1 MKKKLALFGSLF
13 LLLASNVNAK
23 INNNYNISANY
34 ANKYIQSFNDNDKY
48 ILKSSGSFVIP
59 FSYENGALSTNN
71 LYKNGGMISLTEFK
85 STFVNDDSYLL
96 SGQEYWTLTSKD
108 SNSNYLV
115 TYNGEGYKDLSRE
128 SGLKVTEHIEESAKV
143 YGRGT
148 YNDPWTFSPKY
159 NVIVKNTTP
168 SYGNV
173 TAETNVVYGGDSAKI
188 VLEPKP
194 GYEYASDTCSGMIGY
209 SRSENNV
216 IINDVEKDII
226 CSFTFKPKSFSV
238 SYDSNGGSVCNP
250 SSNVQTIGSS
260 YNLNCTP
267 TRNGFNFD
275 GWYTELDGG
284 TKLTTTTKITNY
296 TNHSI
301 YAHWTAKPISLSN
314 QSFQAYY
321 SSAQISFAMVSASG
335 GSGLYTYTITGAN
348 SNKFSISANTI
359 YVTAGTGIGT
369 YTLNVKATDNYSG
382 ATATA
387 TFTISIKQQTTTT
400 RRTTTTT
407 RYVTT
412 RTTTRDYDYT
422 TRRTNPTTRR
432 TNPTTRRTNPT
443 TRRTNPTTRRTN
455 PTTRRTNPTTRRTNP
470 TTRRTNPTTRRTNP
484 TTRRTNPT
492 TRRTNP
498 TTRRTT
504 TKGVSCHC
512 SGGKNCHGGW
522 TCKGNR
528 CCA

>member
-34 ANKYIQSFNDNDKY
+34 ANKYIQSFKDNDKY

-267 TRNGFNFD
+267 IRNGFNFD

-296 TNHSI
+296 NNHSI

-335 GSGLYTYTITGAN
+335 GSGLYTYTISGTN

-382 ATATA
+382 ATASA
-387 TFTISIKQQTTTT
+387 TFTINIKQQTTTTT

-412 RTTTRDYDYT
+412 RRTTTRGGVTNTTRATTRAT
-422 TRRTNPTTRR
+422 TRRTTTRA
-432 TNPTTRRTNPT
+432 
-443 TRRTNPTTRRTN
+443 
-455 PTTRRTNPTTRRTNP
+455 
-470 TTRRTNPTTRRTNP
+470 
-484 TTRRTNPT
+484 
-492 TRRTNP
+492 

-504 TKGVSCHC
+504 TKRVTTRATTRRTTTRATTRRTTARRTTTKGVPCHC
-512 SGGKNCHGGW
+512 NGGKNCSGGY
-522 TCKGNR
+522 TCVGNR

>member
-1 MKKKLALFGSLF
+1 MKKKLALFGALF
-13 LLLASNVNAK
+13 LLLSSNVNAK
-23 INNNYNISANY
+23 INNDYNTSADY
-34 ANKYIQSFNDNDKY
+34 ANKYIQSFKDNDKY
-48 ILKSSGSFVIP
+48 ILKSSGSFIIP
-59 FSYENGALSTNN
+59 FSYENGTLSTNN

-108 SNSNYLV
+108 SDSNYFV
-115 TYNGEGYKDLSRE
+115 TYNGESYKNLSRD
-128 SGLKVTEHIEESAKV
+128 SGLRVTEHIEEGAKV
-143 YGRGT
+143 YGKGT

-173 TAETNVVYGGDSAKI
+173 TAVSNVVYGGDSAKI

-216 IINDVEKDII
+216 IINDVEKDIL

-296 TNHSI
+296 NDHSI
-301 YAHWTAKPISLSN
+301 YAHWTAKPITLSN

-321 SSAQISFAMVSASG
+321 SSAQINFAMVSASG

-348 SNKFSISANTI
+348 SSKFSISANTI
-359 YVTAGTGIGT
+359 YVTAGTGVGT
-369 YTLNVKATDNYSG
+369 YTLTVTATDNYSG

-400 RRTTTTT
+400 RATTTRTTTTTT
-407 RYVTT
+407 RYVTV

-422 TRRTNPTTRR
+422 TRRTTTR
-432 TNPTTRRTNPT
+432 NSGNVTTRTT
-443 TRRTNPTTRRTN
+443 TRNGGTVTT
-455 PTTRRTNPTTRRTNP
+455 
-470 TTRRTNPTTRRTNP
+470 
-484 TTRRTNPT
+484 
-492 TRRTNP
+492 
-498 TTRRTT
+498 RTT
-504 TKGVSCHC
+504 TKATTKKTTTKATTKKTTTKATTKKATTKATTKKVLPCQCTGNNKLCQGGYIC
-512 SGGKNCHGGW
+512 SGNK
-522 TCKGNR
+522 